1 MSLWCWFQISSWQ
14 GPIEWV
20 YILFVHLTPHQNQ
33 ATFPPAQVMLSFKM
47 SMLYPGLKGQKGK
60 FHRGFF
66 DSLPSMNWYMN
77 WIWKFIVC
85 HFADALFIHYKHY
98 NYSTVNLRL
107 TTLTSTWE
115 TSLHSFSNP
124 LGMLRERPCG
134 GRTWNW
140 LWSSVPPSKQSGD
153 GKCSREW

>member
-1 MSLWCWFQISSWQ
+1 MSLYTVCPPNPTSKSSNFPSSPCFGVVALLRISHPGDVELQDVNVVSRPQ
-14 GPIEWV
+14 GAKRKVPPVVSLTRCHRWIGIELDLII
-20 YILFVHLTPHQNQ
+20 YS
-33 ATFPPAQVMLSFKM
+33 LSFRRC
-47 SMLYPGLKGQKGK
+47 
-60 FHRGFF
+60 F
-66 DSLPSMNWYMN
+66 
-77 WIWKFIVC
+77 V
-85 HFADALFIHYKHY
+85 IHYI

-115 TSLHSFSNP
+115 TSLHSCSNP
-124 LGMLRERPCG
+124 LGMLRERRCG